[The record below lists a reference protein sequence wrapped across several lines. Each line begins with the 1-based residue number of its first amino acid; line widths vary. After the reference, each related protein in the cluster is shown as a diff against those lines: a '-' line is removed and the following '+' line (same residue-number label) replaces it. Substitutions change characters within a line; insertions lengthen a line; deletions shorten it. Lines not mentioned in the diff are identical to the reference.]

1 MGNIISSIFSDD
13 KPQYDAI
20 TESAV
25 KNLNKTHAVKTSAV
39 STIGDVSAITESTNK
54 SAVTAKHNTSVV
66 KAQTSNNVFNDISDI
81 SAVTMHRE
89 DLTSEEKEQAL
100 KIILQELEKQEEDLK
115 AAYAADHARLEQLK
129 AELAEKQ
136 KKISEQR
143 MQELEDAIERARLRR
158 ENFKETCIKASQL
171 VCALICN
178 YQNGTIKDPDLDPN
192 WENNT
197 NKLIKDCVK
206 EDVFKLLCS
215 TKELLP
221 LLWFTGPE
229 CSKYHSSFK
238 PNAKGIVEITPALKD
253 YYKNNITDY
262 VKNHITEYV
271 YKVLTSNCNDLII
284 SDSIINSCKQYL
296 TEAEKCITIDDF
308 TRLTHT
314 FLTSSEQ
321 FILRTQMLTARADKR
336 PTTED
341 IHVLPTHY
349 PHYSSDLELAL
360 AILYLTNTITNQYGV
375 MQDANG
381 IMFKNTSSDKN
392 KQSTAGE
399 LSPPSGHNYGGCCYK
414 DPVEINNVITKLFN
428 RYAQID
434 KDEYFEVWTFDYMDL
449 TGDISG
455 FNHKGDSVLSDFYK
469 YTKTIHLSAHIAYQ
483 DANEEGGYY
492 KFSNPTQKYTKL
504 FINDEDSIE
513 KELTTPRLSAYLL
526 ERKEGFIKR
535 ICTNLNNNEDF
546 DIYCTHKIN
555 NGWMLSR
562 FDLINLVPDE
572 LNMGSDVIPPMSRFM
587 FDTLVKNICKWDLI
601 ISLEDNMNFHYINT
615 NLYRTYGSEE
625 FYPQTLYAANG
636 KWNGL
641 LESGSFKAITHNTV
655 NDSAQTFKGTYN
667 VSTIAVTDYIIE
679 EPKYRLMV

>member
-13 KPQYDAI
+13 RPQYDAI

-25 KNLNKTHAVKTSAV
+25 KNLNKTHAVATSAV
-39 STIGDVSAITESTNK
+39 STIGDTSAITESTDK
-54 SAVTAKHNTSVV
+54 SAVTSKLQSSVV
-66 KAQTSNNVFNDISDI
+66 KAQTSNNIFNDISDI
-81 SAVTMHRE
+81 SATTMHRE
-89 DLTSEEKEQAL
+89 DLTAEEKEQAL
-100 KIILQELEKQEEDLK
+100 KIILQELEKQEEDLQK
-115 AAYAADHARLEQLK
+115 AYAADHARLERLK
-129 AELAEKQ
+129 KELAEKQ

-143 MQELEDAIERARLRR
+143 MEELEEAIERARLRR
-158 ENFKETCIKASQL
+158 ETFKETCIRASQL

-197 NKLIKDCVK
+197 NKLIKNCVID
-206 EDVFKLLCS
+206 EVFKLLCS

-238 PNAKGIVEITPALKD
+238 PNANGIVEITPALKD
-253 YYKNNITDY
+253 YYKNNISDY
-262 VKNHITEYV
+262 VKNHVSEYA
-271 YKVLTSNCNDLII
+271 YKVISSNCNDLVI
-284 SDSIINSCKQYL
+284 SDAIINPCKQYL
-296 TEAEKCITIDDF
+296 TEAEKCITIEDF
-308 TRLTHT
+308 TRLTHN
-314 FLTSSEQ
+314 FLTSSEH

-341 IHVLPTHY
+341 IYVLPTHY

-360 AILYLTNTITNQYGV
+360 AILYLTNTIMNQYGV

-381 IMFKNTSSDKN
+381 IMFKNNASDKN
-392 KQSTAGE
+392 NSSTGE
-399 LSPPSGHNYGGCCYK
+399 LTAPAGHNYGGCCYK
-414 DPVEINNVITKLFN
+414 DPVEINRVITKLFN
-428 RYAQID
+428 RYAQTD
-434 KDEYFEVWTFDYMDL
+434 KDEFFEVWTFENMNL
-449 TGDISG
+449 TGDIGS

-469 YTKTIHLSAHIAYQ
+469 YTKTIHLGAHIAYQ
-483 DANEEGGYY
+483 DANEQGGYY
-492 KFSNPTQKYTKL
+492 KFTNPTQKYTKL

-535 ICTNLNNNEDF
+535 ICTNLNNTEDF

-562 FDLINLVPDE
+562 FDIINLVPDE

-615 NLYRTYGSEE
+615 NLYQTYDTEE
-625 FYPQTLYAANG
+625 YFPQTLYAANG

-641 LESGSFKAITHNTV
+641 LEKDTLKQITHTTV
-655 NDSAQTFKGTYN
+655 NDSVQTFKGTYN
-667 VSTIAVTDYIIE
+667 VSTMVVTDYIVE
-679 EPKYRLMV
+679 EPKLRLII